1 MFQGGASAATT
12 TRRPPVQFN
21 IPIMPSSSNTSLLF
35 PPVQPTTIPTN
46 EDVIAIITTDAQI
59 LPKHESNISSS
70 TQLTTPSSSTV
81 DTHFNHI
88 EIIESG
94 ESDLPQFS
102 FNLPEPKEMSPTL
115 PPSIGPALN
124 TPIQVDS
131 ISPPRFPPPPPP
143 PLVPKQF
150 PITDMKVDYCP
161 PIFVRSLFW
170 NWTRK
175 GDIADQKC
183 PGGAT
188 GLVRWECSENPILG
202 SADWVPERPDFSQ
215 CRSLWLDNLEERLNN
230 DEPVIRIANELA
242 LMTLTKALFCEDLQ
256 RIAFII
262 QKTLAHAVTSME
274 NLQSFEV
281 WHRHQVLKEL
291 LMFIVEAVSNLL
303 DNAQD
308 DAWLDLS
315 VAERKHVASK
325 LLKGLELSALLLA
338 DNTNQDG
345 SFAVAK
351 PNVCKY

>member
-1 MFQGGASAATT
+1 
-12 TRRPPVQFN
+12 
-21 IPIMPSSSNTSLLF
+21 MPSSSNTSLLF

-59 LPKHESNISSS
+59 LAKHESNISSS

-81 DTHFNHI
+81 DTHFNNI

-131 ISPPRFPPPPPP
+131 ISPPKFPPPPPP
-143 PLVPKQF
+143 PLIPKQF
-150 PITDMKVDYCP
+150 SITDMKVDYCP

-175 GDIADQKC
+175 GEIADQKC

-188 GLVRWECSENPILG
+188 GLVRWECSDNPILG

-215 CRSLWLDNLEERLNN
+215 CRSLWLDNLEDRLNN

>member
-1 MFQGGASAATT
+1 
-12 TRRPPVQFN
+12 
-21 IPIMPSSSNTSLLF
+21 
-35 PPVQPTTIPTN
+35 
-46 EDVIAIITTDAQI
+46 
-59 LPKHESNISSS
+59 
-70 TQLTTPSSSTV
+70 
-81 DTHFNHI
+81 
-88 EIIESG
+88 
-94 ESDLPQFS
+94 
-102 FNLPEPKEMSPTL
+102 
-115 PPSIGPALN
+115 
-124 TPIQVDS
+124 
-131 ISPPRFPPPPPP
+131 
-143 PLVPKQF
+143 
-150 PITDMKVDYCP
+150 
-161 PIFVRSLFW
+161 
-170 NWTRK
+170 
-175 GDIADQKC
+175 
-183 PGGAT
+183 
-188 GLVRWECSENPILG
+188 
-202 SADWVPERPDFSQ
+202 VPERPDFSQ
-215 CRSLWLDNLEERLNN
+215 CRSLWLDNLEDRLNN

>member
-1 MFQGGASAATT
+1 M
-12 TRRPPVQFN
+12 PPV
-21 IPIMPSSSNTSLLF
+21 
-35 PPVQPTTIPTN
+35 PTTASTDD
-46 EDVIAIITTDAQI
+46 DVISLIST
-59 LPKHESNISSS
+59 ESENLAKPESSVSSS
-70 TQLTTPSSSTV
+70 TQITQSPLTSSTV
-81 DTHFNHI
+81 ESRIHHI
-88 EIIESG
+88 EIIEPN
-94 ESDLPQFS
+94 EPEIPHMS
-102 FNLPEPKEMSPTL
+102 FNLPENKEMSPTL
-115 PPSIGPALN
+115 PPNTRLN
-124 TPIQVDS
+124 TPIKS
-131 ISPPRFPPPPPP
+131 EAYPSLAPPPPPP
-143 PLVPKQF
+143 PLPPINVPKSF
-150 PITDMKVDYCP
+150 PIENMKKDYCP

-175 GDIADQKC
+175 GEVADQKC

-188 GLVRWECSENPILG
+188 GLVKWQCGYNLMTG
-202 SADWVPERPDFSQ
+202 SAEWMPERPDLSQ

-242 LMTLTKALFCEDLQ
+242 LMTLTKAMFCEDLQ
-256 RIAFII
+256 RIALIV
-262 QKTLAHAVTSME
+262 QKTLSHAITSMQ

-315 VAERKHVASK
+315 VVDRKHVASK
-325 LLKGLELSALLLA
+325 LLTGLQLSALLLA

-351 PNVCKY
+351 PNVCKYCTQIV